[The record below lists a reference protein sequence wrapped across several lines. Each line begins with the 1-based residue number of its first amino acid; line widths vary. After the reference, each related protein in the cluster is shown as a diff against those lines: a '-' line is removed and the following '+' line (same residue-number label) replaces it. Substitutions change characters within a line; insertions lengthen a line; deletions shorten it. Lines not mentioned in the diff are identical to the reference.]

1 MGDRKNALYAVL
13 ITVSCNVC
21 FPLFVYNFNV
31 VIVLFTC
38 FPSFVVCLAVSQRR
52 NEVYVR

>member
-38 FPSFVVCLAVSQRR
+38 FPSFVVCLAVTTTQ
-52 NEVYVR
+52 